1 MDACEYAK
9 ICLAVHFS
17 APEKYEAF
25 DRWLFSDHKQ
35 QKKLEVVRQHAAQLV
50 GADALEK
57 ALSGKAVQEQLQQNV
72 RAYKFTSEYAKN
84 GSMPQSIIE
93 GRVMYGAA
101 DSVDQVK
108 DGLKNILNLK

>member
-1 MDACEYAK
+1 M
-9 ICLAVHFS
+9 
-17 APEKYEAF
+17 
-25 DRWLFSDHKQ
+25 R
-35 QKKLEVVRQHAAQLV
+35 
-50 GADALEK
+50 GNNALEK
-57 ALSGKAVQEQLQQNV
+57 TLEEQLQQNI
-72 RAYKFTSEYAKN
+72 RAYKFTSEYAKS